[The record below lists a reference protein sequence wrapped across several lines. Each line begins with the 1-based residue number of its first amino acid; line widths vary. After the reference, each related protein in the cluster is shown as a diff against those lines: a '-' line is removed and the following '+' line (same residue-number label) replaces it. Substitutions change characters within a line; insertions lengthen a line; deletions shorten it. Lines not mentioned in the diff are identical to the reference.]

1 MKSSTIVIVGAGSAG
16 LAAAYTVCK
25 HSNVSRVILVEAS
38 DRVGGHAWT
47 VKTPGGEEVDMGFMV
62 LNDVTYPNMLR
73 VYREIGAEVE
83 KGYVAICPQ
92 RRRFFMVIPRNFTVD
107 VSERG
112 GSGKCGNLYGTIK
125 NLQGKLLQFLQIQKN
140 LKI

>member
-1 MKSSTIVIVGAGSAG
+1 MKNTIYTNSQARGNKLLLKKQDCSSMKSSTIVIVGAGSAG

-62 LNDVTYPNMLR
+62 LKRCDL
-73 VYREIGAEVE
+73 
-83 KGYVAICPQ
+83 PQ
-92 RRRFFMVIPRNFTVD
+92 HA
-107 VSERG
+107 S
-112 GSGKCGNLYGTIK
+112 SLS
-125 NLQGKLLQFLQIQKN
+125 
-140 LKI
+140 